1 MLQDVIDIK
10 IIIDNNS
17 YSNLYFHCK
26 NEIDLQHSNNQDRLG
41 CLYVSTTL
49 QDINLME
56 IPSIS
61 DVYAL
66 NGIRIKFLVTKAI
79 IKQSN
84 SLFLLSSN
92 IFTILSFLCQFFYF
106 IFTIMFQLTLLL
118 ALLSLFAPAVAYIQ
132 PCITGFQLMML
143 AAKLYSMLLSQDFSL
158 AISA

>member
-92 IFTILSFLCQFFYF
+92 IFTILSFLCQFSLFYF
-106 IFTIMFQLTLLL
+106 YYYVLVNFITCSAFVVCPGC
-118 ALLSLFAPAVAYIQ
+118 SLYPAVHHWVLAYDA
-132 PCITGFQLMML
+132 CC
-143 AAKLYSMLLSQDFSL
+143 
-158 AISA
+158 